1 VIARGLRPAHGTAR
15 DRLVRPYKK
24 MDATSSIVS
33 VERPAYWDEIAAYGA
48 QRGTDFEAN
57 LKLRPSLEHS
67 RAALAGLIENC
78 RFKNVRVNA
87 GYVRALGLVP

>member
-1 VIARGLRPAHGTAR
+1 
-15 DRLVRPYKK
+15 

-33 VERPAYWDEIAAYGA
+33 VERPAYWDEVAAYAA

-67 RAALAGLIENC
+67 RAALLGLIENA

>member
-1 VIARGLRPAHGTAR
+1 MRSGGT
-15 DRLVRPYKK
+15 DRHQHRRQLG
-24 MDATSSIVS
+24 
-33 VERPAYWDEIAAYGA
+33 DEVAAYAA

-67 RAALAGLIENC
+67 RAALLGLIENA

-87 GYVRALGLVP
+87 GYVRALGLLP